1 MKQRNKET
9 KKQRNKKVKHDTG
22 CQVLSA
28 MIRKNEL
35 CREEPCVGSS
45 HRKNFIILPGGNT
58 MLELPESYTMSKQ
71 IKKSLTGKIISGIE
85 VLHTPHRFAFFHGD
99 RENYGDLLEG
109 QTVRKA
115 AYHGGM
121 VEMDTEDCMITFADG
136 AYPRYYNDKKKFPKK
151 HQLAIYFDDETAV
164 FVSIQMY
171 GIIFIFPKGKCT
183 EGYYL
188 SSSSKINPLSD
199 EFTFEY
205 FRGLYP
211 GNQKKLSAKAFLAT
225 EQRIPGLGNGVL
237 QDILWDAGI
246 DPRFDMRE
254 ASEADFMALYTS
266 VKKILKEMCEQGG
279 RDTEKD
285 LFGQNGSYI
294 TQLSKKTLFEPC
306 IKCGHEI
313 HKTNFLGGTVYY
325 CENCQKK

>member
-1 MKQRNKET
+1 
-9 KKQRNKKVKHDTG
+9 
-22 CQVLSA
+22 
-28 MIRKNEL
+28 
-35 CREEPCVGSS
+35 
-45 HRKNFIILPGGNT
+45 
-58 MLELPESYTMSKQ
+58 MLELPESYTISRQ
-71 IKKSLTGKIISGIE
+71 IEKRLTGKIISYIE
-85 VLHTPHRFAFFHGD
+85 ILQTPHRFAFFHGD
-99 RENYGDLLEG
+99 IKNYAELLEG
-109 QTVRKA
+109 QTVISA
-115 AYHGGM
+115 DYHGGM
-121 VEMDTEDCMITFADG
+121 IEMDTENCMVVFADG
-136 AYPRYYNDKKKFPKK
+136 AYPRYYEDTKKFPKK
-151 HQLAIYFDDETAV
+151 HQLAIYFDDGTAV

-171 GIIFIFPKGKCT
+171 GVIFLFPKGKCT
-183 EGYYL
+183 ESYYI
-188 SSSSKINPLSD
+188 SSSNKIDPLRD

-205 FRGLYP
+205 FRSLYP
-211 GNQKKLSAKAFLAT
+211 GNRKKLSAKAFLAT

-285 LFGQNGSYI
+285 LFGQKGKYI
-294 TQLSKKTLFEPC
+294 TQLSKNTLFEPC

-313 HKTNFLGGTVYY
+313 HKANFLGGTVYY